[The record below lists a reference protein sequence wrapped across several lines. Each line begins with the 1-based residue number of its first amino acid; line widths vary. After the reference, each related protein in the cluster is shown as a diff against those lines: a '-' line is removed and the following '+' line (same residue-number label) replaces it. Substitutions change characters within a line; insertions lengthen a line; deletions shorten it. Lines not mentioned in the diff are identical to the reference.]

1 MKQVKIANGTYTI
14 LLQQQ
19 DLLMSTC
26 KGWNV
31 SSARAPT
38 IQSTTLFCKDLQ
50 SCYIYN
56 IHFCI
61 YALTKFTWFNPH
73 KKGLFFESECERSRA
88 WGCVGAMACRSHK
101 PVRRG
106 SDEGSAE
113 ETGEQVPEIGA
124 FLSDSHC
131 H

>member
-1 MKQVKIANGTYTI
+1 
-14 LLQQQ
+14 
-19 DLLMSTC
+19 MSTC

-38 IQSTTLFCKDLQ
+38 IQSTTLFSKDLQ

-73 KKGLFFESECERSRA
+73 IKKGLFFESECERSRA
-88 WGCVGAMACRSHK
+88 LGCVGAMACRSHK

>member
-1 MKQVKIANGTYTI
+1 MFPVLGH
-14 LLQQQ
+14 QQFKVQ
-19 DLLMSTC
+19 LYFAKTFNLVTF
-26 KGWNV
+26 
-31 SSARAPT
+31 
-38 IQSTTLFCKDLQ
+38 TT
-50 SCYIYN
+50 
-56 IHFCI
+56 

-73 KKGLFFESECERSRA
+73 IKKGLFFESECERSRA